1 MKGRIYLSED
11 KGACALIAAALDVL
25 SDRKGMPTAREV
37 ALWAMETGMEW
48 SRTGW
53 LWPAGDAPGGQA
65 VFFCGVGSQ
74 APIVERS
81 LHCLMPMLRVSPLQW
96 EFIRLR
102 VKAPR
107 VRSWRGLIRE
117 YPRLSRL
124 IREEMG
130 H

>member
-11 KGACALIAAALDVL
+11 RGGCALIAAALDVM
-25 SDRKGMPTAREV
+25 SGRGEMPTAQEV
-37 ALWAMETGMEW
+37 ALWGMETGMEW
-48 SRTGW
+48 SRPGR
-53 LWPAGDAPGGQA
+53 LWPAGEARGRA
-65 VFFCGVGSQ
+65 VFFCGVKSR
-74 APIVERS
+74 APILERS
-81 LHCLMPMLRVSPLQW
+81 LHCLMPMLGVSPLHW
-96 EFIRLR
+96 EIVRLR

-107 VRSWRGLIRE
+107 VRSWQGLVRE